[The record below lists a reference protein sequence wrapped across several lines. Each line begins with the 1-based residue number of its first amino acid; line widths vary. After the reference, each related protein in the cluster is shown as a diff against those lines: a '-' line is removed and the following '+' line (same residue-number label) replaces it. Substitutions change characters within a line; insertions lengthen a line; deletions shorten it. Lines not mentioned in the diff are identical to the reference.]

1 MEKKGLGKGLDA
13 LFLDADNGSD
23 VREIDIKK
31 IVPDPDQ
38 HRKTFH
44 EDTIKELAE
53 SIKIHGIIQP
63 LIVRKEGNIYK
74 IVAGER
80 RYRASQVAGISKI
93 PVIVRDDITDRDAAE
108 IALIENLQREDLN
121 PVDEAM
127 GYEKLISDFG
137 ITQEE
142 AADRVGK
149 SRSAV
154 TNSLRLLKLPRT
166 VIEALRDG
174 SVSAGHAR
182 ALIPLKNEDDITEM
196 VSRIITEGLSVRDIE
211 NEVRWILNTQPEIRE
226 ELTPPQTAKKPFSI
240 TDEYIASVER
250 LATERIMRRVK
261 IKQTPGKSSG
271 KLTLAFSSSKDLEE
285 LLTLLCGED
294 FLDQLDK

>member
-1 MEKKGLGKGLDA
+1 MEKKGLGKGLDV
-13 LFLDADNGSD
+13 LFLESDTGSD
-23 VREIDIKK
+23 IRELDISK
-31 IVPDPDQ
+31 IIPDPDQ

-44 EDTIKELAE
+44 DDTINELAE

-63 LIVRKEGNIYK
+63 LIVREEGTQYK

-80 RYRASQVAGISKI
+80 RYRASVIAGLEKL
-93 PVIVRDDITDRDAAE
+93 PVIIRDDISDKDAAE

-121 PVDEAM
+121 PIDEAM

-154 TNSLRLLKLPRT
+154 TNALRLLKLPKP

-182 ALIPLKNEDDITEM
+182 ALLSLKNEEDILEM
-196 VSRIITEGLSVRDIE
+196 LTRIISEGLSVRDTE
-211 NEVRWILNTQPEIRE
+211 NEVRWTVNTQPAVRE
-226 ELTPPQTAKKPFSI
+226 ELTPPQPKPFSI
-240 TDEYIASVER
+240 TDEYIASVEK

-261 IKQTPGKSSG
+261 IKQTPGRSSG
-271 KLTLAFSSSKDLEE
+271 KLTLNFSSSADLEE

>member
-13 LFLDADNGSD
+13 LFIETDSGSD
-23 VREIDIKK
+23 IREIEIGK
-31 IVPDPDQ
+31 ISPDPNQ

-44 EDTIKELAE
+44 DDTINELAE
-53 SIKIHGIIQP
+53 SIKIHGVIQP
-63 LIVRKEGNIYK
+63 LIVRKEGSKYK

-80 RYRASQVAGISKI
+80 RYRASQIAGLEKL
-93 PVIVRDDITDRDAAE
+93 PVIIRDDISDRDAAE

-154 TNSLRLLKLPRT
+154 TNSLRLLKLPQLA
-166 VIEALRDG
+166 IDALRDG
-174 SVSAGHAR
+174 SISSGHAR
-182 ALIPLKNEDDITEM
+182 ALLPLKNEEDIAEM
-196 VSRIITEGLSVRDIE
+196 LSRIITEELSVRDTE
-211 NEVRWILNTQPEIRE
+211 NEVRWTVNNTQPSIVEK
-226 ELTPPQTAKKPFSI
+226 LTPPQAKPFSI
-240 TDEYIASVER
+240 TDKYIESVER
-250 LATERIMRRVK
+250 LATERIMRKVK

-271 KLTLAFSSSKDLEE
+271 KLTLNFSSSADLEE
-285 LLTLLCGED
+285 LLTILCGED
-294 FLDQLDK
+294 FIEQLDK

>member
-1 MEKKGLGKGLDA
+1 MEKKGLGKGLDT
-13 LFLDADNGSD
+13 LFLDSDNGSD
-23 VREIDIKK
+23 IREIDINK

-44 EDTIKELAE
+44 DDTISELAE
-53 SIKIHGIIQP
+53 SIKVHGIIQP
-63 LIVRKEGNIYK
+63 LIVRKEGSKYK

-80 RYRASQVAGISKI
+80 RYRASQLAGLEKL
-93 PVIVRDDITDRDAAE
+93 PVIVRDDISDRDAAE

-154 TNSLRLLKLPRT
+154 TNSLRLLKLPAAA
-166 VIEALRDG
+166 IAALRDG
-174 SVSAGHAR
+174 SISAGHAR
-182 ALIPLKNEDDITEM
+182 ALIPLKNEEDILEM
-196 VSRIITEGLSVRDIE
+196 VSRIISEGLSVRDTE
-211 NEVRWILNTQPEIRE
+211 NEVRWTVNTQPDVRE
-226 ELTPPQTAKKPFSI
+226 ENTPPQPKQFSI
-240 TDEYIASVER
+240 TDEYISSVER
-250 LATERIMRRVK
+250 LATERIMRKVK
-261 IKQTPGKSSG
+261 IKQTPGKPSG
-271 KLTLAFSSSKDLEE
+271 KLTLTYSSAADLEE
-285 LLTLLCGED
+285 LLTVLCGED

>member
-1 MEKKGLGKGLDA
+1 MEKKGLGKGLDV
-13 LFLDADNGSD
+13 LFLESDTGSD
-23 VREIDIKK
+23 IRELDISK
-31 IVPDPDQ
+31 IIPDPDQ

-44 EDTIKELAE
+44 DDTINELAE

-63 LIVRKEGNIYK
+63 LIVREEGTQYK

-80 RYRASQVAGISKI
+80 RYRASVIAGLEKL
-93 PVIVRDDITDRDAAE
+93 PVIIRDDISDKDAAE

-121 PVDEAM
+121 PIDEAM

-154 TNSLRLLKLPRT
+154 TNALRLLKLPKP

-182 ALIPLKNEDDITEM
+182 ALLALKNEDDILEM
-196 VSRIITEGLSVRDIE
+196 LSRIISEGLSVRDTE
-211 NEVRWILNTQPEIRE
+211 NEVRWTVNTQPAVRE
-226 ELTPPQTAKKPFSI
+226 ELTPPQPKPFSI

-250 LATERIMRRVK
+250 LATERIMRKVK
-261 IKQTPGKSSG
+261 IKQTPGRSSG
-271 KLTLAFSSSKDLEE
+271 KLTLNYSSSADLEE